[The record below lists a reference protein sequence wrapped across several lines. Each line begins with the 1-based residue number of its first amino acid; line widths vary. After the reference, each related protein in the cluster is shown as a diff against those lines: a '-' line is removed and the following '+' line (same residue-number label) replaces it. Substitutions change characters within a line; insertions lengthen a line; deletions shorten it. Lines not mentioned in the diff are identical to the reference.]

1 MKNKTTMLTRGAL
14 LFGLSAFL
22 YAGAF
27 AQDAPKLTDPEIAH
41 IAVTANQ
48 IDVNYAGIAKATS
61 KNKDVLHFAETMER
75 DHGGTIKQAE
85 ALAKKLNVTPKDNAM
100 SKSLMEGAA
109 KETKALKALKGAAF
123 DKAYIDNEVAYHK
136 AVLDAIK
143 TALIPQTQNSELKGL
158 LEAVL
163 PVVET
168 HLGHAEMIQKKFAA
182 K

>member
-1 MKNKTTMLTRGAL
+1 MKNKTTILKRGAL

-48 IDVNYAGIAKATS
+48 IDVDYAGIAKATS
-61 KNKDVLHFAETMER
+61 KNKDVIHFAQTMEN
-75 DHGGTIKQAE
+75 DHGGTIKQAV
-85 ALAKKLNVTPKDNAM
+85 ALAQKLNVTPMDNAV

-109 KETKALKALKGAAF
+109 KTTAMLKSLKGDAF
-123 DKAYIDNEVAYHK
+123 NKAYIDNEVAYHQ
-136 AVLDAIK
+136 AVLDAING
-143 TALIPQTQNSELKGL
+143 LLLPQTQNGELKGL
-158 LEAVL
+158 LEAVV

-168 HLGHAEMIQKKFAA
+168 HLGHAKMIQKKFSN
-182 K
+182 